1 MNKNEIEKFQ
11 ADIKNNENFGLIT
24 NNYALGLWETHT
36 SNVLFFNYFLKKER
50 VSAFHVLMCCIFS
63 YGTFSLSEFYSFCSE
78 NKISGKNNAIRF
90 VDYLAHAD
98 IISLVKMND
107 RRRKKIVLTEKG
119 REYLDRFTLKT
130 LKPLSIYDSAIDTNV
145 LLTDC
150 FYKHYYN
157 NYNINTCLSYKSD
170 LDLVFHDKQQL
181 LDIQSKSAGLILLMK
196 IFLNIRNGEL
206 KIGEEINSLFFK
218 NLSREIGISIS
229 HTRNLITLLVDGGFI
244 ERENGVSYVIRDSL
258 IKGIEEVISLQ
269 LASDYY
275 FIHDFIYNDRK

>member
-1 MNKNEIEKFQ
+1 
-11 ADIKNNENFGLIT
+11 
-24 NNYALGLWETHT
+24 
-36 SNVLFFNYFLKKER
+36 
-50 VSAFHVLMCCIFS
+50 
-63 YGTFSLSEFYSFCSE
+63 
-78 NKISGKNNAIRF
+78 
-90 VDYLAHAD
+90 
-98 IISLVKMND
+98 
-107 RRRKKIVLTEKG
+107 
-119 REYLDRFTLKT
+119 
-130 LKPLSIYDSAIDTNV
+130 
-145 LLTDC
+145 
-150 FYKHYYN
+150 
-157 NYNINTCLSYKSD
+157 